1 MVECVVVV
9 VMLMLPLSLR
19 VMMMLRMMMI
29 IVLSFVLKMITMMTT
44 MLMSMPSVNTL
55 NLDSASCLLKM
66 CLYWLVSE
74 QLKKAVNDN
83 KLRSSIV
90 K

>member
-19 VMMMLRMMMI
+19 VMMMLRMMI
-29 IVLSFVLKMITMMTT
+29 IVLSFVLTMITMMTT
-44 MLMSMPSVNTL
+44 MLMPSVNTL

>member
-19 VMMMLRMMMI
+19 VMMMLRIMI
-29 IVLSFVLKMITMMTT
+29 IVLSFVLTMITMMTT